1 VSSIILVGLFGVLLA
16 LFFKKP
22 IIETLGE
29 NNRLVHKL
37 TNATWFQNQWLS
49 GIFLFAVNGVLFSIT
64 CLVLYGLTYLHIPFV
79 HILVMFAAVI
89 GSISLWI
96 IINKAWGG
104 SKGNRLKMG
113 AIGSSFYLIL
123 IVIFVYLLVTLKPAF
138 PGDDTFM
145 RALGLEI
152 AIIVTTVAWITC
164 FIITGFSKK
173 ESGRWTGI

>member
-1 VSSIILVGLFGVLLA
+1 MLLIIIVGLFGVLLA
-16 LFFKKP
+16 LFFKGR
-22 IIETLGE
+22 IINTIGE

-37 TNATWFQNQWLS
+37 KNAAWFQNQWLS
-49 GIFLFAVNGVLFSIT
+49 GAFLFVLNGVLFLIT
-64 CLVLYGLTYLHIPFV
+64 CLVLYGLTYLLIPFV

-89 GSISLWI
+89 GSIILWI
-96 IINKAWGG
+96 FINKAWVG
-104 SKGNRLKMG
+104 SKGNRLKLG
-113 AIGSSFYLIL
+113 AVGSSFYLIL
-123 IVIFVYLLVTLKPAF
+123 TMIFVYLLVTLKPAF

-152 AIIVTTVAWITC
+152 AILVTTVATITC